1 MQKGKIL
8 PELRSGSFGIAG
20 HIQWEFPNRTGAK
33 VSLQFVSHLLLDD
46 PLLDQDLRD
55 LGLAQLDDG
64 LHLVAGTGPGG
75 GLISW
80 RLGEGTEATLV
91 DMAHFT
97 GSASTGNTGL
107 ATPVGAPDQQSLA
120 FGTAPDGGGVALLAH
135 QINGDGTFGSMLSLA
150 ELPAGGGDVS
160 ALVSASVGGLQ
171 TLFVADSGAGQI
183 LVFRPGSPA
192 PASSAT
198 PLGPGDALSFDGP
211 TLLSLA
217 ETGGAMRLLALDQAT
232 GVLHAFDVDTATGAL
247 TPGGWIDGTHGLS
260 VADPTAMEVITAH
273 GSTWAVIG
281 AAGSDSLSVVR
292 IGENGSLTVTDHL
305 LDTLG
310 TRFGGAHGLSI
321 AQAGDHVFV
330 IAGGA
335 DDGLSLFR
343 LLPDGRLLHM
353 ETLPHGIGLG
363 LENVEDIGAAILG
376 DQLQVFVAGDSR
388 GGVSQFAQD
397 VSGLG
402 LVATTGGNAA
412 TLLSGTAGDDL
423 LTSEGFGTDTLDGAS
438 GDDILV
444 AGPTDTVLR
453 GGAGAD
459 TFVISAT
466 SGRVIIED
474 FTPGT
479 DRLDLS
485 DLPFLRG
492 PGQLGIEAGIG
503 FARITFRDTVIELSS
518 PAPVILDAATLFG
531 TVFDWPDR
539 LPIFATGFI
548 PPITGTAG
556 SDTLV
561 GTNDADIIEGGA
573 GNDAIFGGA
582 GDDTLRGGD
591 GHDLL
596 GGSPGND
603 SLIGGAGNDSLF
615 GADGD
620 DTLEGGDGDDLL
632 GGTGGN
638 DSLIGGAGNDQIFG
652 ADGDDTLLGGDGD
665 DMLGGTGGNDLLFGG
680 AGADQL
686 WGAAGHDT
694 LWGEQGNDTLGGASG
709 DDLMFGGAGHDEIWG
724 AAGNDTVFGGDGGD
738 TIGLYDGHDVADGGA
753 DDDEIW
759 GGAGNDTVFGG
770 DGDDSIGL
778 YLGDDSAD
786 GGAGNDEVWGAA
798 GNDTLLGGAGNDT
811 LGAGNGNDSLDGGT
825 GHDELWGGAG
835 LDTLIGGEGDDRLGG
850 GEAADLLDG
859 GTGNDHMFGGGG
871 ADVFIFADGHGNDTI
886 GDFDPFDAAE
896 RIDLTGVTAIG
907 SLADVL
913 SAAIVQGTGLL
924 IDTGG
929 GDSLLLDFVT
939 PGDLFADDFLF

>member
-1 MQKGKIL
+1 MQKGKVL
-8 PELRSGSFGIAG
+8 PELRPGTCAIAG
-20 HIQWEFPNRTGAK
+20 HTRREFPNQTGAK

-55 LGLAQLDDG
+55 LGLAQLDGG
-64 LHLVAGTGPGG
+64 LHLVAGTGPTG

-80 RLGEGTEATLV
+80 RLGEGAPATLV
-91 DMAHFT
+91 DAAHFT
-97 GSASTGNTGL
+97 GSASSGTTGL
-107 ATPVGAPDQQSLA
+107 ATPVGAPGQQALA
-120 FGTAPDGGGVALLAH
+120 FGTAPDGSGAALLAH

-150 ELPAGGGDVS
+150 ELPAGGGEVS
-160 ALVSASVGGLQ
+160 ALVSASVGGLE

-183 LVFRPGSPA
+183 LVYRPGASA
-192 PASSAT
+192 PASTAT
-198 PLGPGDALSFDGP
+198 PLGPGDTLGFDGP
-211 TLLSLA
+211 TLLAMA
-217 ETGGAMRLLALDQAT
+217 ETAGGARLLALDQAT

-247 TPGGWIDGTHGLS
+247 APGGWIDGTHGLS

-273 GSTWAVIG
+273 GATWAVIG

-335 DDGLSLFR
+335 DDGLSTFR

-363 LENVEDIGAAILG
+363 LENVEDIGTAILG
-376 DQLQVFVAGDSR
+376 GQLQVFVAGDAR
-388 GGVSQFAQD
+388 GGVSQFSQD
-397 VSGLG
+397 ISGLG

-412 TLLSGTAGDDL
+412 TLLAGTAGGDL
-423 LTSEGFGTDTLDGAS
+423 LTSEGFGADTLDGAA

-453 GGAGAD
+453 GGVGAD

-492 PGQLGIEAGIG
+492 PGQLDIEAGLG
-503 FARITFRDTVIELSS
+503 FARITFRDTVIELAS
-518 PAPVILDAATLFG
+518 PASVILDAATLFG

-539 LPIFATGFI
+539 LPIFASGFI

-556 SDTLV
+556 PDTLV

-573 GNDAIFGGA
+573 GSDEIFGGA

-596 GGSPGND
+596 GGSSGND

-632 GGTGGN
+632 GGAGGN

-652 ADGDDTLLGGDGD
+652 AAGDDTLLGGDGD

-694 LWGEQGNDTLGGASG
+694 LYGEQGNDTLGGASG
-709 DDLMFGGAGHDEIWG
+709 DDLLFGGAGDDEIWG
-724 AAGNDTVFGGDGGD
+724 AAGNDTVFGGDG
-738 TIGLYDGHDVADGGA
+738 
-753 DDDEIW
+753 E
-759 GGAGNDTVFGG
+759 
-770 DGDDSIGL
+770 DSIGL

-786 GGAGNDEVWGAA
+786 GGAGNDEIWGAA
-798 GNDTLLGGAGNDT
+798 GNDTLFGGAGNDT

-850 GEAADLLDG
+850 GEGADLLDG

-886 GDFDPFDAAE
+886 GDFDPLDPVE
-896 RIDLTGVTAIG
+896 RIDLTGVTALG
-907 SLADVL
+907 SLADVI
-913 SAAIVQGTGLL
+913 SAATVQGAGLL

-929 GDSLLLDFVT
+929 GDSLLLDLVA
-939 PGDLFADDFLF
+939 PGDLSADDFLF